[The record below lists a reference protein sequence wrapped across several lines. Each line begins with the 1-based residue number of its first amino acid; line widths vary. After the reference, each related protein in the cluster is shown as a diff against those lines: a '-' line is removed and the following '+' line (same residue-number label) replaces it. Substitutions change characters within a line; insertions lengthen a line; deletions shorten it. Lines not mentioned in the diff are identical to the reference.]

1 MLKREL
7 IGLCPTLAF
16 GLEPSPASV
25 TRCDQYVS
33 QLDEMQRQLAAAED
47 EKKTLSSL
55 LRMAIQQKLAL
66 TQRLESLES
75 PMEGSR
81 GSRRAHR
88 PAKGSAVRLVVTKW
102 NENN

>member
-1 MLKREL
+1 MYTYNSKSDSSVR
-7 IGLCPTLAF
+7 LCPLLSF
-16 GLEPSPASV
+16 GLEFYSASV
-25 TRCDQYVS
+25 SRCDQYVS

-75 PMEGSR
+75 PVEGTR
-81 GSRRAHR
+81 GSRRSHR
-88 PAKGSAVRLVVTKW
+88 PAKGSAVRQ
-102 NENN
+102 